1 MAQQR
6 LDSFFHPKVPRLEKR
21 VDVDGNSGGDGDEED
36 NYFSLQGNLKNC
48 QRNWLQAERLD
59 TLMVISAEGPSIEEF
74 PFLMKWKAEKS
85 QRIFS
90 TPIMGHK

>member
-36 NYFSLQGNLKNC
+36 NLAFKATLKTV
-48 QRNWLQAERLD
+48 RE
-59 TLMVISAEGPSIEEF
+59 IGY
-74 PFLMKWKAEKS
+74 K
-85 QRIFS
+85 
-90 TPIMGHK
+90 